1 MLPISKWTGFDLG
14 GVNTELQS
22 YPVHVRLTE
31 NRTHDRKWKNELLLG
46 VWGDYCKGCCTYEWV
61 SC

>member
-46 VWGDYCKGCCTYEWV
+46 V
-61 SC
+61 